1 MNKNNFL
8 FILLLLG
15 LNGCIADNS
24 DSISTGM
31 MLTMKVIYGVSF
43 ALAGIGVFVARFSRR
58 SSSDQLKNIAI
69 WAVLIGLF
77 VLLVA

>member
-1 MNKNNFL
+1 
-8 FILLLLG
+8 
-15 LNGCIADNS
+15 
-24 DSISTGM
+24 

-69 WAVLIGLF
+69 WAVLIGLI
-77 VLLVA
+77 VLLIA